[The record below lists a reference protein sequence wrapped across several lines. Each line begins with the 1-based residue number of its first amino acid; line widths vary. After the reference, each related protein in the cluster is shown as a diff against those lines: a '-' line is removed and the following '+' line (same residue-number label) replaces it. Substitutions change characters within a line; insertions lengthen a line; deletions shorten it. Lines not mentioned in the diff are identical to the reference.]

1 VDVTPGA
8 SQWRGAT
15 RDFSSLGVASLVN
28 GLAAYGFAT
37 TATHAFGTADAAP
50 VVALWTIWL
59 VVTAALTFPI
69 QHWIVLRGAERRVPT
84 RMLAV
89 TTVAAAVVVG
99 AGSFAFRH
107 LFFDARSIAY
117 PLIAA
122 GIALG
127 SVPIGVCRGRL
138 IALGHVSRTAMIL
151 AVENII
157 RLVAGLCVVAL
168 DGSVA
173 AFSATILTGYL
184 VLVAYPRRQASASS
198 DADGDASF
206 REAVRSVG
214 LVGASTLVAQLVL
227 TGGPL
232 VVAASGAS
240 STIVTA
246 TFATLAVARLAYLA
260 TVGASLRFTA
270 ALAELRDAAAL
281 RRIGWGV
288 SAGGFAL
295 VPVAALAAAVVGPEL
310 IGVLFGKGSEL
321 PTSSTVLIAVGSVL
335 AVTSLLLLLVAFAA
349 GRAPLVF
356 ATWMVAATVGVV
368 VYAALFGL
376 DPELRFAT
384 TFAIVEFLAAIGMWR
399 VTTTIAEDRTGAGAD
414 ATAPSQLDSFGA

>member
-1 VDVTPGA
+1 MAVTPGA
-8 SQWRGAT
+8 SHWRRAT

-28 GLAAYGFAT
+28 GLAAYGYAT

-69 QHWIVLRGAERRVPT
+69 QHWIVLRGDRPVPN

-89 TTVAAAVVVG
+89 TSVAAALVVG
-99 AGSFAFRH
+99 AGSFAFRD
-107 LFFDARSIAY
+107 LFFDSRSLAY

-138 IALGHVSRTAMIL
+138 IALGHVNRTALIL

-157 RLVAGLCVVAL
+157 RLVAGLCIVTI

-173 AFSATILTGYL
+173 LFSATILTGYL
-184 VLVAYPRRQASASS
+184 VLVAYPRAQPR
-198 DADGDASF
+198 DAATAAADDASF

-214 LVGASTLVAQLVL
+214 LVGASTLLAQLVL

-240 STIVTA
+240 STVVTA

-270 ALAELRDAAAL
+270 ALAEIRDGAAL

-288 SAGGFAL
+288 SAGGFVL
-295 VPVAALAAAVVGPEL
+295 VPVAAVASALVGPEL

-349 GRAPLVF
+349 DRASLVF
-356 ATWMVAATVGVV
+356 ATWAVAAVIGVV
-368 VYAALFGL
+368 LYAALFAVE
-376 DPELRFAT
+376 PELRFAT
-384 TFAIVEFLAAIGMWR
+384 TFAVVELFAAIGMWR
-399 VTTTIAEDRTGAGAD
+399 VTTTIGRDGSPAGS
-414 ATAPSQLDSFGA
+414 TPSQLDAFGA